1 MNKVKEIKPQEVLS
15 NYSGSEATY
24 KMVAKQIEERF
35 GKKEA
40 KKYDPYKNCMTYKQW
55 LANNFRVKTDEKAI
69 KSLTYVKVENETGEI
84 VKCYPRTVN
93 LFYYLQVEQI
103 IK

>member
-15 NYSGSEATY
+15 NYSGSETTY
-24 KMVAKQIEERF
+24 KMVAEQIKERF

-40 KKYDPYKNCMTYKQW
+40 KNYDPYKNCLTYRQW
-55 LANNFRVKTDEKAI
+55 IENNFRVKKGEKAI
-69 KSLTYVKVENETGEI
+69 KSITYVKVENEAGEV

-93 LFYYLQVEQI
+93 LFYYKQVEPI
-103 IK
+103 TK

>member
-24 KMVAKQIEERF
+24 KMVAEQIAERF

-40 KKYDPYKNCMTYKQW
+40 KNYDPYKNCMTYKQW
-55 LANNFRVKTDEKAI
+55 IANNFRVKKGEKAI
-69 KSLTYVKVENETGEI
+69 KSVTYVKVENETGETG
-84 VKCYPRTVN
+84 KCYPRTVN
-93 LFYYLQVEQI
+93 LFYKLQVEPI
-103 IK
+103 NK